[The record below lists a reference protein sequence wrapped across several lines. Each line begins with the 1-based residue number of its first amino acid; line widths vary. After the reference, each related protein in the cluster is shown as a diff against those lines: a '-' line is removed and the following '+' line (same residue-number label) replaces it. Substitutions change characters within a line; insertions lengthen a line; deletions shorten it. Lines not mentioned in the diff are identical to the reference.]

1 MKIFNRSTI
10 YRKRIHLRRF
20 GIVRGRCFDAYHFG
34 KRSLYIQTGHS
45 RPVGFNTITEK
56 NNRSSVS

>member
-10 YRKRIHLRRF
+10 YRKRVHLRRF

-34 KRSLYIQTGHS
+34 KRSLYIQTKHS
-45 RPVGFNTITEK
+45 RPVGFASIKETY
-56 NNRSSVS
+56 